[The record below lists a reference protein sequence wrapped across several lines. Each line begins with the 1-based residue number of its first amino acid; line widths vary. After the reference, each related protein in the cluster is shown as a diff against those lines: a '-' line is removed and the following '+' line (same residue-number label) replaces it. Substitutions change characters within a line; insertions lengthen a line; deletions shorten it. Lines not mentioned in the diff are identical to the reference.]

1 MTALEVNITLSSP
14 RPSSGQDPN
23 APIIAVSSKPIDC
36 PPNHVIVRVD
46 RFGFSANNVT
56 YQALGEHPHFRY
68 RHKLDDNLRFSDF
81 AFGRQGTLTSTR
93 RHRQLME
100 RAPPK
105 RMG

>member
-1 MTALEVNITLSSP
+1 MEVNITLSSP

-23 APIIAVSSKPIDC
+23 SPIIAVSSKPINC

-68 RHKLDDNLRFSDF
+68 VMSSVGINVRFPDF
-81 AFGRQGTLTSTR
+81 AFDAANKVL
-93 RHRQLME
+93 
-100 RAPPK
+100 
-105 RMG
+105 